1 MKKLA
6 FNFVILLVVLLV
18 AFLIVIYLSLNTI
31 VKKRVETMGPA
42 ITKVDVKLRQVSLSP
57 FSGLGAMSDLVVGN
71 PAGYKTESSFKVHEI
86 RVALQPKSVFS
97 DTIVI
102 DEINIQSPE
111 VTFEGNLT
119 GNNLSKILENI
130 QASSGTD
137 TNAPPSGTKAEKR
150 YRVGDFVINGGK
162 INLSTS
168 LLGGKSSTL
177 ALPDVHLKDI
187 GKDSAGVTAKEL
199 SEQIAQEITKK
210 VLVAVAGSINELSK
224 QVTDT
229 VKDLSKDPLK
239 NVEKS
244 TKNLKDIFKKK

>member
-42 ITKVDVKLRQVSLSP
+42 ITKVDVKLGQVSLSP

-97 DTIVI
+97 DTIDI

-137 TNAPPSGTKAEKR
+137 TNAPASGTKAEKR

-168 LLGGKSSTL
+168 LLGGKSSTV

-224 QVTDT
+224 QVADT
-229 VKDLSKDPLK
+229 MKDLSKDPLK
-239 NVEKS
+239 NTEKT